1 MNAVKS
7 HNTGADR
14 RWVQRVGQVFGMAVL
29 LGLSSLGSAHAAKF
43 GVRVVDDL
51 GKPVAGASVCI
62 GLEGNYKQFGAM
74 FTGADGNAIVE
85 VPNVPLV
92 VTVSKTRFC
101 LLYTSPSPRDRQ
113 KSRMPSSA

>member
-43 GVRVVDDL
+43 GVRVVL
-51 GKPVAGASVCI
+51 SLIHISEP
-62 GLEGNYKQFGAM
+62 
-74 FTGADGNAIVE
+74 
-85 VPNVPLV
+85 
-92 VTVSKTRFC
+92 TRP
-101 LLYTSPSPRDRQ
+101 Y
-113 KSRMPSSA
+113 